1 VAFHFKDLVS
11 NVLPHAGTAAGAGP
25 DGLEVWLACP
35 ESTARPKRRP
45 PPGCPEI
52 TVVPCPELTV
62 FPCQESTKCREHTA
76 HHPGC
81 GAVTRHDRKDARH
94 QAHPRC
100 QAADVAL
107 LQEQLRQALER
118 GL

>member
-1 VAFHFKDLVS
+1 MAFHYKDLVS
-11 NVLPHAGTAAGAGP
+11 NVLPYAGAAAGAGP
-25 DGLEVWLACP
+25 DGLEVRLACP
-35 ESTARPKRRP
+35 ESTVPPKRP
-45 PPGCPEI
+45 PPGCHES
-52 TVVPCPELTV
+52 TVLPCPEPTV
-62 FPCQESTKCREHTA
+62 YQCQESTECREHTA

-107 LQEQLRQALER
+107 LQEQLRQALEL